1 MWGVKIM
8 IKKRNYVIA
17 FISAVVFIIGYSICK
32 LIFSTVP
39 TFSYTAEWTA
49 RHYFLFVW
57 VFAIL
62 CAILNY
68 TYTSLTITVGCFLG
82 IVLGDVIGQNIIE
95 SNWNEINQLTSNGI
109 SVSIETLNQANYHK
123 GVFIWF
129 FTILISLVIGL
140 TVDKLRKRRL
150 KLTKI

>member
-1 MWGVKIM
+1 M

-17 FISAVVFIIGYSICK
+17 FISAVLFITGYSICK

-57 VFAIL
+57 VAAIL
-62 CAILNY
+62 CGILNY
-68 TYTSLTITVGCFLG
+68 TYTSLTITAGCFLG
-82 IVLGDVIGQNIIE
+82 IVLGDVIGRNIIE
-95 SNWNEINQLTSNGI
+95 SNWNKINQLTSNGI
-109 SVSIETLNQANYHK
+109 SVSIETLNLANYHK

-140 TVDKLRKRRL
+140 IIDILHKRRV
-150 KLTKI
+150 KLNNI